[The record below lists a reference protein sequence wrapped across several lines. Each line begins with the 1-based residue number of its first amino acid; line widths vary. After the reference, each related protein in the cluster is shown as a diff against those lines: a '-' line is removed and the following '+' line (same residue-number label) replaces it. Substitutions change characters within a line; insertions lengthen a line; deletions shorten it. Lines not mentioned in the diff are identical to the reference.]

1 MESLFDMEAKRRGF
15 RLAHFELYN
24 WGTFDRQVLR
34 LEMGGDN
41 ALLTGDIGSGKSTL
55 VDALTTLLVP
65 PGRIVYNK
73 AAGAQSRE
81 RTLYSYVA
89 GAYRTEKDEALGQLK
104 ARTLRDHNDFSVLIG
119 RFENEGLLESV
130 TLALFLYLKPG
141 NRTPERFYVVTQ
153 ERLSIEEDF
162 LPPFKDIRALKKR
175 LKTKG
180 GDLFDSY
187 RDYFTQIKRLLGIG
201 SEQAMRLFYQTVSMK
216 SVGNLT
222 DFIREHMLEA
232 KPIEKSVDELIAS
245 FSELKRAH
253 DAVLE
258 AKEEISM
265 LKPLCRLIGRYEAK
279 GEELASIRSLAELI
293 AAWFAGKAEAIYGEK
308 IEAESIELKK
318 VRSRLSRA
326 EEELERLFGK
336 ESDLRLDIERSG
348 GGRLAEIE
356 RELKIEEERLEA
368 RRGEHRR
375 YTKLLKTLGRKTIS
389 SEHSFLSL
397 RREFESELEGVK
409 KSMKTIETKL
419 FSDRA
424 AMERYKESAEEIE
437 RELHYLKA
445 RKSNIPSQSAAI
457 RERLCEALGL
467 EESELPFAGELL
479 KPLSRPFRGAI
490 ERVLRNFALSLLVD
504 ARHYEAISD
513 YVERHEL
520 GGRLVYLKIDTG
532 RDYEAL
538 LFDDPA
544 MLYSQMEVKA
554 DTPFYDYLRHRLFHD
569 FDYRLCE
576 DLNCFRRHKKALTAA
591 GQLRQSGSRHEKDDR
606 FAVDDERRWVL
617 GWENRE
623 KIAKLEAD
631 LKRKREKIDFLR
643 ERIETAEGELETL
656 RLRRDTLRDLL
667 YYEDF
672 ETIDFYTPSR
682 RIEELKEESKRL
694 RESSDML
701 RTLEA
706 QLEETVAARR
716 MKQKE
721 QSDLQQRFGALE
733 LKIGQL
739 QERRDAAA
747 LQYERFEE
755 ELEAESERIEA
766 FVEEE
771 GFGGL
776 NLSNLNAN
784 ERRAH
789 ELLKKRIETL
799 KDRLR
804 DLRSKIEGVMKD
816 YLVRFPHQAGELDYS
831 IEAASAY
838 RARYERLRSDNLPKF
853 EKKFKALF
861 KEGTITQ
868 VLRLSAELDMARRE
882 ISQKIDMINGAL
894 ERIEYSP
901 DTYIQ
906 LRAEPNRDTEI
917 AAFRSELKMMT
928 TGATDSEDESGFSE
942 EKFEMIKGLIER
954 FAGRRGFADIDAKW
968 RKKVIDV
975 RNWYTFGAVERYI
988 NDKSPREY
996 YADSAGKS
1004 GGQKEKLAYTVL
1016 ASALAYQFG
1025 LIGGSIKSRT
1035 FRFAM
1040 IDEAFG
1046 RGSDT
1051 SARYALELF
1060 KKLDL
1065 QLLVVTPK
1073 QKIHVIEP
1081 YVSSIHFVHNKDGNN
1096 SQILS
1101 LDIESYRREKADM
1114 QNEEGR

>member
-1 MESLFDMEAKRRGF
+1 MESLFDTEAKRRGF

-24 WGTFDRQVLR
+24 WGTFDRQVVR
-34 LEMGGDN
+34 LAMEGDN

-73 AAGAQSRE
+73 AAGAESRE

-104 ARTLRDHNDFSVLIG
+104 AKTLRDHNHFTVLIG

-187 RDYFTQIKRLLGIG
+187 RDYFTQIKRLLGIRG
-201 SEQAMRLFYQTVSMK
+201 EQAMRLFYQTVSMK

-222 DFIREHMLEA
+222 DFVREHMLEA

-253 DAVLE
+253 DAVLA
-258 AKEEISM
+258 AKEEIAM
-265 LKPLCRLIGRYEAK
+265 LKPVCERIGKYEAK
-279 GEELASIRSLAELI
+279 RHELAETERLLELI
-293 AAWFAGKAEAIYGEK
+293 GAWFAGRAQAIYAEK
-308 IEAESIELKK
+308 LAAETIEVTKL
-318 VRSRLSRA
+318 RSRLLQA
-326 EEELERLFGK
+326 GDEVERLFSK

-356 RELKIEEERLEA
+356 KELQIEGERLEA

-375 YTKLLKTLGRKTIS
+375 YTQLLKTLGHKAVS
-389 SEHSFLSL
+389 SEHTFLSL
-397 RREFESELEGVK
+397 RQEFESELAGLE
-409 KSMKTIETKL
+409 SRRERIEANL
-419 FSDRA
+419 LGDQA
-424 AMERYKESAEEIE
+424 AMARHRESAEEIE
-437 RELHYLKA
+437 RELIYLKA
-445 RKSNIPSQSAAI
+445 RKSNIPSQNAAI

-513 YVERHEL
+513 YVDSHDL
-520 GGRLVYLKIDTG
+520 KGRLVYLKIDTD
-532 RDYEAL
+532 RDYEPL
-538 LFDDPA
+538 LFDDPT

-554 DTPFYDYLRHRLFHD
+554 DTPFYDYLRHRLYHD
-569 FDYRLCE
+569 FDYRLCD
-576 DLNCFRRHKKALTAA
+576 DLACFRRHKKALTAA
-591 GQLRQSGSRHEKDDR
+591 GQVRQSGSRHEKDDR

-631 LKRKREKIDFLR
+631 RKREREKIDYLTG
-643 ERIETAEGELETL
+643 RIETAKEKLETL
-656 RLRRDTLRDLL
+656 QTRRDTLRDLL
-667 YYEDF
+667 RYERF

-682 RIEELKEESKRL
+682 RIETLKDESEKL

-716 MKQKE
+716 AKQKE
-721 QSDLQQRFGALE
+721 LNDLQQRLGALE
-733 LKIGQL
+733 LKIEQL
-739 QERRDAAA
+739 QEQRDTAA
-747 LQYERFEE
+747 LRYAQFKEA
-755 ELEAESERIEA
+755 LEAESERIEA
-766 FVEEE
+766 FAEQE
-771 GFGGL
+771 GFGRL
-776 NLSNLNAN
+776 NLANLNAS
-784 ERRAH
+784 ERRAQ
-789 ELLKKRIETL
+789 ELLKKRIETI

-804 DLRSKIEGVMKD
+804 DLRSKIEGGMKD
-816 YLVRFPHQAGELDYS
+816 YLIRFPHQAKELDNS
-831 IEAASAY
+831 IDAAPAY
-838 RARYERLRSDNLPKF
+838 RARYEQLRSDNLPKF

-882 ISQKIDMINGAL
+882 ITQKIGMINGAL
-894 ERIEYSP
+894 KLIEYSP
-901 DTYIQ
+901 DTYIE
-906 LRAEPNRDTEI
+906 LLAEPSRDTEI
-917 AAFRSELKMMT
+917 GAFRSELKMMT
-928 TGATDSEDESGFSE
+928 TGATDREDESGFSE

-954 FAGRRGFADIDAKW
+954 FAGRKGFADIDARW

-975 RNWYTFGAVERYI
+975 RNWYTFGAVERYV
-988 NDKSPREY
+988 NDEAVKEY

-1025 LIGGSIKSRT
+1025 LIDTNIKSRT

-1081 YVSSIHFVHNKDGNN
+1081 YVRSIHFVYNKEGKD
-1096 SQILS
+1096 SQLVS
-1101 LDIESYRREKADM
+1101 LDIETYRKKKADM
-1114 QNEEGR
+1114 DKQKES